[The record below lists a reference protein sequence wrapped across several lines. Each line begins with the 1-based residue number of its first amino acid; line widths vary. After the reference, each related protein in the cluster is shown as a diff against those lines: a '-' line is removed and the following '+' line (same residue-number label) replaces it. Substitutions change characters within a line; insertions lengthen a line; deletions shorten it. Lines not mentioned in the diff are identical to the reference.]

1 MKLKDISLPDGTV
14 ANGKEGIILA
24 VCIGLSI
31 LVKPVVS
38 SIIEKNMEKKKQK
51 KN

>member
-24 VCIGLSI
+24 VCVGLAI
-31 LVKPVVS
+31 LAKPVY
-38 SIIEKNMEKKKQK
+38 SIIEKNIEKKKQK